1 MATETITLTGN
12 ALLGIAPTAAMRLQA
27 SALPYSGM
35 SVKLGRK
42 PPIPGFRNRCV
53 HLADFFGSGTPV
65 ALPAKASWQDKAME
79 AMSRMYR
86 NDAQGCCV
94 ISGKAHFIGAV
105 TGNDPDHLPA
115 GVVTCSDSEIDQ
127 TYYSWCGPG
136 DNGCNI
142 EQVLR
147 RFISEGMPFNGTR
160 RKIDGYAAVDW
171 TKRDLVKAAIYCLG
185 GLCIGIN
192 LPAAWTNSSIWD
204 VTSSRI
210 VGGHDVQCVGYDDQG
225 VQISSWGR
233 IYTITWAAFLSTRW
247 LEESWAMLAPDWYG
261 ADKKAPS
268 FFDADGL
275 RKAMAAINQGNIP
288 DDPTPIPVPTP
299 PPVPVPVPPTP
310 IPVPAHERMKVVLT
324 GMFPAGLWGTMT
336 PVTLSGDA
344 VPYPTGQSYG
354 SNLDSTVLH
363 LVSSLRGAIPW
374 TTILALVWKL
384 APIIASD
391 LAAGKTPAQIAQD
404 IIAALFSSANPE
416 QRMAMKAVDWN
427 QVFQAIKVLID
438 LLVSLFPV
446 PTPPAV

>member
-1 MATETITLTGN
+1 MPVETIMLTGD
-12 ALLGIAPTAAMRLQA
+12 ARLGIAPSSAMMLMAAA
-27 SALPYSGM
+27 NAAPET
-35 SVKLGRK
+35 VKLGRT
-42 PPIPGFRNRCV
+42 PPLPGFRDRCV
-53 HLADFFGSGTPV
+53 HLSRFFSSGAPV
-65 ALPAKASWQDKAME
+65 LLPARVSWQDKAMD
-79 AMSRMYR
+79 SITRMYR

-105 TGNDPDHLPA
+105 TGNDPDHVPA
-115 GVVTCSDSEIDQ
+115 GVVECADSEIDQ
-127 TYYSWCGPG
+127 TYRNWCGPG

-142 EQVLR
+142 ENVLR
-147 RFISEGMPFNGTR
+147 RFVSDGMPFNGTR

-185 GLCIGIN
+185 GLCLGIN
-192 LPAAWTNSSIWD
+192 LPSEWTNSAIWD

-268 FFDADGL
+268 FFDVVGL
-275 RKAMAAINQGNIP
+275 RQAMAAINQGNLP

-299 PPVPVPVPPTP
+299 PIPVPVPPTP
-310 IPVPAHERMKVVLT
+310 IPVPSHERLKVVLT
-324 GMFPAGLWGTMT
+324 GSFPAGMWGTMT
-336 PVTLSGDA
+336 PVTLTGDA
-344 VPYPTGQSYG
+344 VPYPAGLTYG
-354 SNLDSTVLH
+354 NGLDSAVAQLA
-363 LVSSLRGAIPW
+363 SSLRGAIPW

-384 APIIASD
+384 APIIAAD

-404 IIAALFSSANPE
+404 IIAALFSSANHE
-416 QRMAMKAVDWN
+416 QKMAMKAVDWN
-427 QVFQAIKVLID
+427 QVFQAIKVLVD
-438 LLVSLFPV
+438 LLVSLFPA
-446 PTPPAV
+446 PTPAV